1 MCTFKTYKVIY
12 ILKSSL
18 ILMGLFPNT
27 LLCLSLAHLIFEPK
41 SECELG

>member
-1 MCTFKTYKVIY
+1 MYAFKTFKVMY

-18 ILMGLFPNT
+18 TLMSLFPNT
-27 LLCLSLAHLIFEPK
+27 LLCLSLAHFIFEPK